1 MFRPEELKKRCSMY
15 LHLGEKKVVKKRDI
29 IGIFDMDT
37 STLMKSTRNFLNSA
51 EKSGRAE
58 TLSYELP
65 KSFTV
70 CRKKGESKN
79 KVYISQ
85 ITPATLLKRSEDKF

>member
-1 MFRPEELKKRCSMY
+1 MY
-15 LHLGEKKVVKKRDI
+15 LHLGEQKVVKKRDI

-37 STLMKSTRNFLNSA
+37 ATVMKSTRNFLNSA
-51 EKSGRAE
+51 EKNGIAE

-65 KSFTV
+65 KSFIV
-70 CRKKGESKN
+70 VRKKNQKEK

-85 ITPATLLKRSEDKF
+85 IAPATLLKRSEDKF

>member
-1 MFRPEELKKRCSMY
+1 MY
-15 LHLGEKKVVKKRDI
+15 LHLGENKVVKKRDI

-37 STLMKSTRNFLNSA
+37 ATVMKATRNFLNLA
-51 EKSGRAE
+51 EKNGLAE

-70 CRKKGESKN
+70 VCKKGRKQ
-79 KVYISQ
+79 KKIYISQ
-85 ITPATLLKRSEDKF
+85 ITPTTLLKRSEDKF

>member
-1 MFRPEELKKRCSMY
+1 MY

-37 STLMKSTRNFLNSA
+37 ATVKKSTRNFLNLA
-51 EKSGRAE
+51 EKNGHAE

-70 CRKKGESKN
+70 VGKKGSGSK

-85 ITPATLLKRSEDKF
+85 ITPTTLLKRSEDKF

>member
-1 MFRPEELKKRCSMY
+1 MY
-15 LHLGEKKVVKKRDI
+15 LHLGENKVVKKRDI

-37 STLMKSTRNFLNSA
+37 ATVMKATRNFLNLA
-51 EKSGRAE
+51 EKKGLAE

-70 CRKKGESKN
+70 VGKKGRKQ
-79 KVYISQ
+79 KKIYISQ
-85 ITPATLLKRSEDKF
+85 ITPTTLLKRSEDKF

>member
-1 MFRPEELKKRCSMY
+1 MY

-29 IGIFDMDT
+29 VGIFDMDT
-37 STLMKSTRNFLNSA
+37 ATVMKSSRIFLNLA
-51 EKSGRAE
+51 EKNGIAE

-65 KSFTV
+65 KSFIV
-70 CRKKGESKN
+70 CNKKNSDGK

>member
-1 MFRPEELKKRCSMY
+1 MY
-15 LHLGEKKVVKKRDI
+15 LHLGENKVVKKRDI

-37 STLMKSTRNFLNSA
+37 ATVMKATRTFLNNA
-51 EKSGRAE
+51 EKNGSAE

-70 CRKKGESKN
+70 VGKRGTRQKKI
-79 KVYISQ
+79 YISQ
-85 ITPATLLKRSEDKF
+85 ITPATLQKRSEDKF

>member
-1 MFRPEELKKRCSMY
+1 MY
-15 LHLGEKKVVKKRDI
+15 LHLGEQKAVKKRNI

-37 STLMKSTRNFLNSA
+37 ATVMKASRNFLNMA
-51 EKSGRAE
+51 EKKGIVQ

-65 KSFTV
+65 KSFIV
-70 CRKKGESKN
+70 CQEKRSRDR

-85 ITPATLLKRSEDKF
+85 IAPPTLQKRSEDKF

>member
-1 MFRPEELKKRCSMY
+1 MY
-15 LHLGEKKVVKKRDI
+15 LHLGESKVVKKRDI

-37 STLMKSTRNFLNSA
+37 ATVMKATRNFLNSA
-51 EKSGRAE
+51 EKNGEAV

-70 CRKKGESKN
+70 VGKKGSKE
-79 KVYISQ
+79 KKIYISQ
-85 ITPATLLKRSEDKF
+85 ITPSTLQKRSEDKF

>member
-1 MFRPEELKKRCSMY
+1 MY
-15 LHLGEKKVVKKRDI
+15 LHLGEQKVVKKRDI

-37 STLMKSTRNFLNSA
+37 ATVMKSTRNFLNSA
-51 EKSGRAE
+51 EKNGIAE

-65 KSFTV
+65 KSFIV
-70 CRKKGESKN
+70 VRKKSQKEK

-85 ITPATLLKRSEDKF
+85 IAPATLLKRSEDKF

>member
-1 MFRPEELKKRCSMY
+1 MY
-15 LHLGEKKVVKKRDI
+15 LHLGEQKVVKKRDI

-37 STLMKSTRNFLNSA
+37 ATVMKSTRNFLNSA
-51 EKSGRAE
+51 EKNSIAE

-65 KSFTV
+65 KSFIV
-70 CRKKGESKN
+70 VRKKNQKEK

-85 ITPATLLKRSEDKF
+85 IAPATLLKRSEDKF

>member
-1 MFRPEELKKRCSMY
+1 MY

-29 IGIFDMDT
+29 VGIFDMDT
-37 STLMKSTRNFLNSA
+37 STVQKATRTFLNNA
-51 EKSGRAE
+51 EKNGRAE

-70 CRKKGESKN
+70 CRKKGDREN

-85 ITPATLLKRSEDKF
+85 ITPATLRQRNEDKF

>member
-1 MFRPEELKKRCSMY
+1 MY
-15 LHLGEKKVVKKRDI
+15 LHIGNGQTVKKKEI

-37 STLMKSTRNFLNSA
+37 ATVMKATRTFLKKKKKNGS
-51 EKSGRAE
+51 AE

-70 CRKKGESKN
+70 VGKRGTRQKKI
-79 KVYISQ
+79 YISQ
-85 ITPATLLKRSEDKF
+85 ITPATLQKRSEDKF

>member
-1 MFRPEELKKRCSMY
+1 MY
-15 LHLGEKKVVKKRDI
+15 LHLGEQKAVKKRNI

-37 STLMKSTRNFLNSA
+37 ATVMKASRNFLNLA
-51 EKSGRAE
+51 EKNGIAE

-65 KSFTV
+65 KSFIV
-70 CRKKGESKN
+70 YQEKRSRDR

-85 ITPATLLKRSEDKF
+85 IATPTLQKRSEDKF

>member
-1 MFRPEELKKRCSMY
+1 MY

-29 IGIFDMDT
+29 VGIFDMDT
-37 STLMKSTRNFLNSA
+37 ATVMKATRNFLNLA
-51 EKSGRAE
+51 EKNGSAE

-70 CRKKGESKN
+70 VGKKGTKQK

-85 ITPATLLKRSEDKF
+85 ITPQTLLKRSEDKF

>member
-1 MFRPEELKKRCSMY
+1 MY
-15 LHLGEKKVVKKRDI
+15 LHLGEQKVVKKRNI

-37 STLMKSTRNFLNSA
+37 ATVMKSTRNFLNSA
-51 EKSGRAE
+51 EKNGIAE

-65 KSFTV
+65 KSFIV
-70 CRKKGESKN
+70 VRKKNQKEK

-85 ITPATLLKRSEDKF
+85 IAPATLLKRSEDKF